1 VDLAKLGTAKSFLA
15 AHARVLDRHRLQA
28 LVGNG
33 DAGAT
38 LDAVN
43 SYRNPDG
50 GYGWGLEPD
59 LRSATSQPVGAMHAL
74 EVFAEA
80 APVTTARAVEL
91 CDWLHVHTLPDG
103 GLPFALAIPDP
114 EATSPIWTGGDPT
127 SSSLLM
133 TSQNAAHAHRLAPHQ
148 PEVARHPWLHTATRY
163 CLDAIEGT
171 AEVPHAFTL
180 MFSLRFLDA
189 VASRV
194 PEAEAALDRLAPH
207 IPADGTLPVQGGIE
221 GEVLYPLDLSPRPGS
236 LSRRLF
242 GDAVIEADL
251 DRLARE
257 QQDDG
262 GWTVNFETSSPA
274 AALEWRGYATVAA
287 VTILLAHRGR
297 ARRG

>member
-1 VDLAKLGTAKSFLA
+1 MDLVDLGAAKSFLA

-28 LVGNG
+28 LLGEGDVG
-33 DAGAT
+33 AVLA
-38 LDAVN
+38 AVN

-59 LRSATSQPVGAMHAL
+59 LRSETSQPVGAMHAL

-91 CDWLHVHTLPDG
+91 CDWLLEHALPDG
-103 GLPFALAIPDP
+103 GLPFALSIPDP
-114 EATSPIWTGGDPT
+114 EATSPLWTGGDPS

-148 PEVARHPWLHTATRY
+148 PEVGQHPWLDTATRY
-163 CLDAIEGT
+163 CLDAIQGT
-171 AEVPHAFTL
+171 AEAPHAFTL

-189 VASRV
+189 AASRI
-194 PEAEAALDRLAPH
+194 PETEAALDQLAPH
-207 IPADGTLPVQGGIE
+207 IPADGTLSVHGGIE

-242 GDAVIEADL
+242 DEEVIEADL
-251 DRLARE
+251 ERLAGE
-257 QQDDG
+257 QKDDG

-287 VTILLAHRGR
+287 VTILLAHRGD